1 MRSTERPRRRN
12 TLIFPGVLAAG
23 LVLLC
28 LSVLAGGVPSTP
40 PAAAQSPIGPGKI
53 LFTTGP
59 GGVLASDG
67 TLWVYRPDQEKWLS
81 IDEAFR
87 NEGKDTNILP
97 LPVPVEKIQD
107 MSTWGFFL
115 TTEGE
120 LWMYDLSADTWKAL
134 PPPPAG

>member
-1 MRSTERPRRRN
+1 MRSAKRPRRGHSV
-12 TLIFPGVLAAG
+12 IFPGALAAG

-28 LSVLAGGVPSTP
+28 LSGLVGGTPSVP
-40 PAAAQSPIGPGKI
+40 PAAAQTPDGPGKI

-59 GGVLASDG
+59 GGVLTADG
-67 TLWVYRPDQEKWLS
+67 MLWVYRPDQETWLS
-81 IDEAFR
+81 IDQAFK
-87 NEGKDTNILP
+87 NEGKETKILP

-120 LWMYDLSADTWKAL
+120 LWIYDLAADTWKAL
-134 PPPPAG
+134 PPPPAS